1 MSSDAI
7 LIVDD
12 DPTIERMLTYML
24 NNAGYDTV
32 TAVDGKDALAKVQKL
47 EPRLVFLDV
56 MLPEKDGYQVCEEI
70 RSNANL
76 SRQPYIIM
84 LTARGRETDVEQAK
98 VVGVDEYVT
107 KPFSPSKI
115 IARVKEILG

>member
-1 MSSDAI
+1 
-7 LIVDD
+7 
-12 DPTIERMLTYML
+12 MLTYML

-32 TAVDGKDALAKVQKL
+32 TAIDGKDALAKVQKL